1 MIRETKSPGR
11 NRRSGDNVIYS
22 ESFTADRGPY
32 VSGSAAPDDFW
43 SERSMEEVHKSN
55 KDIRLAARRSREQAV
70 QMNFR
75 FVMFMGSLIF
85 LMTICL
91 IGYIKLKADISETNK
106 KISSLESQLTDLRAT
121 NNEVYNELTGNIDL
135 EAIREIA
142 IEEFGMQ
149 YADQDQIVVYSESK
163 GDSVHQI
170 ADLED

>member
-1 MIRETKSPGR
+1 
-11 NRRSGDNVIYS
+11 
-22 ESFTADRGPY
+22 
-32 VSGSAAPDDFW
+32 
-43 SERSMEEVHKSN
+43 
-55 KDIRLAARRSREQAV
+55 
-70 QMNFR
+70 MNFR

-91 IGYIKLKADISETNK
+91 IGYIKLKSDISESNK
-106 KISSLESQLTDLRAT
+106 EISSLETELTELRAT